1 MSSRSRRAPR
11 ARARTEFAPHSGPA
25 TRLTAGR
32 HPIKPGRDA
41 TSGSWP
47 GRLLDCERPGRSIIV
62 RTAFVSTYP
71 PRRCGIATFT
81 NDLAAANGNRE
92 IAVLHPTDQ
101 ASSYPNEV
109 HHRIRKDEL
118 ADYFNA
124 AQSLSRCVDVVSIQ
138 HEFGIWGGEDGE
150 YVLDFV
156 RALRVPAVAT
166 LHTVLREPTPH
177 QRSVLT
183 ELVSMVDSTVVMSR
197 SAVNLLTSGYDVDP
211 GRLQVIPHGV
221 PNLPLVDSATIKPGL
236 GVADRDVILSF
247 GLLGPGK
254 GYELAI
260 EALPAVAAEHP
271 SVLYVILGATHPDL
285 LAHEGEAY
293 RSSLVDRVKHLGMG
307 AHVQFIDRYVGRNE
321 LIRWLQASDVFVTPY
336 PNLGQIVSGTLSYA
350 MGAGRA
356 VVSTPYTYATELLAD
371 GRGVLVA
378 PGSAVALAAGLTSVL
393 GDADLRA
400 EIGRRA
406 HAHSRRMIWAAV
418 GAQYGDLFAAVARP
432 ARAAVASPKG
442 VAVHA

>member
-1 MSSRSRRAPR
+1 MGRRSV
-11 ARARTEFAPHSGPA
+11 
-25 TRLTAGR
+25 
-32 HPIKPGRDA
+32 
-41 TSGSWP
+41 
-47 GRLLDCERPGRSIIV
+47 IV

-81 NDLAAANGNRE
+81 NDLASATGKRE
-92 IAVLHPTDQ
+92 IAVLHPTGQ
-101 ASSYPNEV
+101 ASSYPLEV
-109 HHRIRKDEL
+109 HHRIRKDER
-118 ADYFNA
+118 ADYLHTAEALN
-124 AQSLSRCVDVVSIQ
+124 RCVDVVSIQ
-138 HEFGIWGGEDGE
+138 HEYGIWGGEDGE
-150 YVLDFV
+150 HVLDFV

-183 ELVSMVDSTVVMSR
+183 ELVSIAESTVVMSR
-197 SAVNLLTSGYDVDP
+197 SAANLLTNGYDVDSR
-211 GRLQVIPHGV
+211 RLQVIPHGV
-221 PNLPLVDSATIKPGL
+221 PNVPLVDSASVKPGL

-285 LAHEGEAY
+285 VAREGEAY
-293 RSSLVDRVKHLGMG
+293 RQSLVGRVESLGMG
-307 AHVQFIDRYVGRNE
+307 GHVQFIDRYVGRGE
-321 LIRWLQASDVFVTPY
+321 LINWLEAADVFVTPY

-378 PGSAVALAAGLTSVL
+378 PASAVALADGLNSVL
-393 GDADLRA
+393 GNADLRTA
-400 EIGRRA
+400 IGRRA
-406 HAHSRRMIWAAV
+406 YAHSRRMIWSAV
-418 GAQYGDLFAAVARP
+418 GAEYGALFTSLAQRSQ
-432 ARAAVASPKG
+432 RAASMQRILPI
-442 VAVHA
+442 HA